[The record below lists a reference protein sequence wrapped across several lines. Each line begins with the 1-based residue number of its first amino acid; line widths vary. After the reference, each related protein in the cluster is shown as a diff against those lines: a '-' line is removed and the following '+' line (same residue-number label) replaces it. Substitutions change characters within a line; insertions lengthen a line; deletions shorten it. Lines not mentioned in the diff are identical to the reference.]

1 MVSIAILT
9 GGSSSER
16 EVALASAANVADL
29 LKKRFRVKMF
39 DFPKDTESFVAK
51 RRTFAAAIPLFHGKD
66 GEDGSVQGFL
76 RILGVPFIFSDVA
89 AHALGLNKSW
99 TKTIVAKAGLHV
111 ARSHVVSK
119 NERVVFTDAC
129 VIKPI
134 DGGSSIGVTIAK
146 DARAF
151 NSGLRK
157 AFQQS
162 DKVMIEK
169 FVSGEEYTV
178 AVMEE
183 KKKLVALPVIAIKP
197 KNAFFDYQ
205 SKYEDGFVQE
215 ICPASISSSLTH
227 RLQNAAVLAHQ
238 AIGARHLTRSDF
250 IVDHRGRI
258 WFLEINTIPG
268 QTLNSLVPKALRASG
283 RDPAQVFAGWV
294 YDVCMS

>member
-1 MVSIAILT
+1 M
-9 GGSSSER
+9 
-16 EVALASAANVADL
+16 
-29 LKKRFRVKMF
+29 
-39 DFPKDTESFVAK
+39 AK

-99 TKTIVAKAGLHV
+99 TKTIVAKAGLLV
-111 ARSHVVSK
+111 SPSRVVSK
-119 NERVVFTDAC
+119 DERVAFTDAC

-197 KNAFFDYQ
+197 TNAFFDYH

-215 ICPASISSSLTH
+215 IFPASISSSLTH

-238 AIGARHLTRSDF
+238 ATGARHLTRLISSLTT
-250 IVDHRGRI
+250 GAASG
-258 WFLEINTIPG
+258 FLEINTIPG

-283 RDPAQVFAGWV
+283 RDPAQVFVGWV
-294 YDVCMS
+294 NDVCVS